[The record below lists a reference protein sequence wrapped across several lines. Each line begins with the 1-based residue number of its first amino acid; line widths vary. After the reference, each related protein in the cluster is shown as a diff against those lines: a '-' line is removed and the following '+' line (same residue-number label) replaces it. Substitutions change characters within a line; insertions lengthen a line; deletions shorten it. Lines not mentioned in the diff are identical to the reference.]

1 MGDETSRF
9 ERTGESEQERLN
21 RNLGELLQELRV
33 SQTGVQILFAFLL
46 ALPFAQRFTKVT
58 TFQRDVYFCA
68 LLLAAAASAF
78 FIAPVSA
85 HRLLFRRRGKEHL
98 IYSSNWMAI
107 AGLGCLAV
115 AIVAVILLVSDFLF
129 GAPVAA
135 VATSVA
141 FLLFVVLWYLLPLR
155 WLIRHGWPDRED
167 SSSRQAS
174 RDGAERQ
181 Q

>member
-1 MGDETSRF
+1 MEEDLSRF
-9 ERTGESEQERLN
+9 ERTGESEQDRLN
-21 RNLGELLQELRV
+21 RNLNELLQELRV

-58 TFQRDVYFCA
+58 TFQRDVYFIT

-85 HRLLFRRRGKEHL
+85 HRLLFRRKGKEHL

-115 AIVAVILLVSDFLF
+115 AIVGVILLISDFLF
-129 GAPVAA
+129 GVAVAA
-135 VATSVA
+135 ASTGVA
-141 FLLFVVLWYLLPLR
+141 FLLFVVLWYLLPLK
-155 WLIRHGWPDRED
+155 WLIQHGWPDSED
-167 SSSRQAS
+167 RSRSSSAGES
-174 RDGAERQ
+174 
-181 Q
+181 